1 MSRRPKIIVAPVLMF
16 VVASPKSPEMSY
28 RAGLVFNGL
37 GAFAF
42 CIGLRILEWAAFRAG
57 LAISLSESPSP
68 SRGAALAWMCFLRY
82 RFKRR
87 FYEIFIR
94 VIILV
99 SRRSQRRRRLCR
111 SLLRPLRKFPFGY
124 EYVLVDDLLFTS
136 RIVLKENVV
145 LQKSKAQEVVSDILQ
160 IKKEC
165 QKLVHKYA
173 LP

>member
-1 MSRRPKIIVAPVLMF
+1 MGSLPCRFSDILVRIAIAVSRSGASLDVL
-16 VVASPKSPEMSY
+16 
-28 RAGLVFNGL
+28 
-37 GAFAF
+37 
-42 CIGLRILEWAAFRAG
+42 
-57 LAISLSESPSP
+57 
-68 SRGAALAWMCFLRY
+68 LRY